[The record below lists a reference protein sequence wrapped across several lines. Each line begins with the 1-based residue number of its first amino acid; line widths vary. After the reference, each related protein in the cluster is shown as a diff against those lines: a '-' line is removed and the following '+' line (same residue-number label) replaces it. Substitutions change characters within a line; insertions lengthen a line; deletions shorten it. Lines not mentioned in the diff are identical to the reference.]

1 MSAKENSTMRSTV
14 LGAGSWGTALGAT
27 LASKGYPVTLWDKD
41 VPVLEQVAQKHE
53 NVRYLPGVQLPAT
66 LGATADIARALEG
79 AELVVFAV
87 PSPAVR
93 KVAIEA
99 KRHLHAGVPMC
110 SVAKGIEVDTLMT
123 MSEVLEDVLP
133 VQMHPYLTFLS
144 GPSFAKEVAKGLPT
158 AVTIAGR
165 WERISKQ
172 VQDALHT
179 KTFRPYTSTDVT
191 GVEVA
196 GCVKNVVAIA
206 AGLSDGMG
214 FGANAR
220 AALITRGLVEI
231 SRLAVRKGANPMT
244 LAGLSGLG
252 DLVLTCSS
260 DQSRNHTVGFEL
272 GQGKKLE
279 DIQKALG
286 QVAEGVIN
294 AKSTQALAR
303 KLGVEMPI
311 SETVYRVLYEGQA
324 PRQAVVELMTR
335 DMKAEL

>member
-1 MSAKENSTMRSTV
+1 MRSTV

-27 LASKGYPVTLWDKD
+27 LASKGFPVTLWDKD
-41 VPVLEQVAQKHE
+41 VPVLDGIAQKHE
-53 NVRYLPGVQLPAT
+53 NSRYLPGIQLPAS
-66 LGATADIARALEG
+66 LGATPDIARALEG

-87 PSPAVR
+87 PSHAMR

-99 KRHLHAGVPMC
+99 KRLLHGGVPLC

-133 VQMHPYLTFLS
+133 VVMHPYLTFLS
-144 GPSFAKEVAKGLPT
+144 GPSFAKEVARGLPT

-172 VQDALHT
+172 VQDAFHT
-179 KTFRPYTSTDVT
+179 RTFRPYTSTDVS
-191 GVEVA
+191 GVEIG

-206 AGLSDGMG
+206 AGMSDGMG
-214 FGANAR
+214 LGANTR
-220 AALITRGLVEI
+220 AALITRGLAEI
-231 SRLAVRKGANPMT
+231 GRLAVRKGANPMT

-260 DQSRNHTVGFEL
+260 EQSRNHTIGFGL

-279 DIQKALG
+279 DIQREIG
-286 QVAEGVIN
+286 QVAEGVLN
-294 AKSTQALAR
+294 ARSTRDLAR

-335 DMKAEL
+335 EMKPEN

>member
-1 MSAKENSTMRSTV
+1 MRSAV
-14 LGAGSWGTALGAT
+14 LGVGSWGTALGAT
-27 LASKGYPVTLWDKD
+27 LASKGFPVTLWDKD
-41 VPVLEQVAQKHE
+41 VPVLEAIAQKHE
-53 NVRYLPGVQLPAT
+53 NTRYLPGVPLPPT
-66 LGATADIARALEG
+66 LGATPDIARALEG
-79 AELVVFAV
+79 AELVVFGV
-87 PSPAVR
+87 PSHAVR

-99 KRHLHAGVPMC
+99 KRLLHAGVPVC

-144 GPSFAKEVAKGLPT
+144 GPSFAKEVARGLPT

-165 WERISKQ
+165 WDRVTKV
-172 VQDALHT
+172 VQDAFHT
-179 KTFRPYTSTDVT
+179 KTFRPYTSTDVV
-191 GVEVA
+191 GVEIG
-196 GCVKNVVAIA
+196 GCVKNVIAIA

-220 AALITRGLVEI
+220 AALITRGLAEI

-244 LAGLSGLG
+244 LGGLSGLG

-260 DQSRNHTVGFEL
+260 EQSRNHTVGFEL

-286 QVAEGVIN
+286 QVAEGVLN
-294 AKSTQALAR
+294 ARSVHDISR
-303 KLGVEMPI
+303 KLSVEMPI
-311 SETVYRVLYEGQA
+311 SEMVYRVLYENQP
-324 PRQAVVELMTR
+324 PRQAVADLMTR
-335 DMKAEL
+335 EIKAEI